1 VRPAEVNLSIIFTDL
16 IVDFGSVQVLIVDEK
31 VGEISGDEI

>member
-1 VRPAEVNLSIIFTDL
+1 MYLSIIFTDL
-16 IVDFGSVQVLIVDEK
+16 IVDFGVVQMMIVDEK